1 MNTILKDAHAS
12 PVVSDSTFNRT
23 RSGTL
28 SVRRSLVST
37 LTAALFSG
45 LLVSG
50 AADARVRGMNFGMDQ
65 VAFESVNASAHGH
78 GCSNG
83 MHELS
88 HTHSGNMVYQRTVDQ
103 AMIDQMNAVMSVGG
117 STKIIFTLR
126 TGLST
131 LGNGYARVEGMVTVS
146 AGGSTIASF
155 SEVGESPPGGT
166 TSNNYTVTIDPSVIA
181 GMSAGGTITVTAT
194 GTGQAHSNGCS
205 SSDQAI
211 ASWYFTSMGKPFIG
225 TTPH

>member
-1 MNTILKDAHAS
+1 MKTILNNECALIGGC
-12 PVVSDSTFNRT
+12 DSTLNRT
-23 RSGTL
+23 GSWPLNVKRGL
-28 SVRRSLVST
+28 AST

-50 AADARVRGMNFGMDQ
+50 AADARVRGMNFGMEQ

-88 HTHSGNMVYQRTVDQ
+88 HTHSGNMVYQSTVDQ

-117 STKIIFTLR
+117 STKIIFSLR

-131 LGNGYARVEGMVTVS
+131 LGNGYARVNGTVTVS

-155 SEVGESPPGGT
+155 SEAGESPPGGT

-181 GMSAGGTITVTAT
+181 GMSAGGTITVTAA
-194 GTGQAHSNGCS
+194 GTGEAHSNGCS

-225 TTPH
+225 TTPY